1 MKKQALF
8 CLLLSSIL
16 ASGAAAQ
23 SQDAAAT
30 APQVA
35 LHSTKDAV
43 PYAATIKADDL
54 KSYLTELASDAF
66 EGRETGT
73 EGQRKAAEYIAG
85 KFEEFGLPA
94 IGEAGSYFQAI
105 TFTTESWNSGGPRLE
120 VNGTSYK
127 HLSDFITFPSLNASR
142 PEFKASEVLFLGYG
156 IDDPRYSDYNGV
168 DVRGKT
174 VMIYSG
180 EPVNDKDISWLTG
193 DQTRSEWSENW
204 RKKLEAAHL
213 HGVSTLLIIDP
224 EIKKTAGE
232 GRRGLLRG
240 EMKMGEGE
248 QPELRYANS
257 VLISSTLA
265 REIVGK
271 KFRKFVR
278 LRDGIRKSGKPARM
292 PLSADLSLGQLK
304 DVKQVTGVNVLGYI
318 EGTDPVLKNEVVVVS
333 AHYDHLGKRGES
345 IYRGADDNASGTS
358 TVMEIAQ
365 ALAQARKEGRGP
377 RRSVLCLLV
386 SGEEK
391 GLLGSAYYAEHPV
404 FPIENTIAN
413 VNVDMVGRTDK
424 AHEGNPEYIYV
435 IGSDRLSTEL
445 HHINEAV
452 NATYTNVTLDYTFN
466 AEDDPNRFYYRSDHY
481 NFAKKGIPAIFYFSG
496 VHEDYHQPG
505 DTADKIMYGKMEKI
519 GHLIFYTTWELAN
532 RPERIKVDVKQ
543 E

>member
-1 MKKQALF
+1 M
-8 CLLLSSIL
+8 
-16 ASGAAAQ
+16 GAQ
-23 SQDAAAT
+23 SQEAAAA
-30 APQVA
+30 APRVA
-35 LHSTKDAV
+35 LHSTKDAM
-43 PYAATIKADDL
+43 PYAATIKADDMR
-54 KSYLTELASDAF
+54 SYLTELTSDDF

-85 KFEEFGLPA
+85 QFAEFGLPA
-94 IGEAGSYFQAI
+94 VGEDGSYFQKI
-105 TFTTESWNSGGPRLE
+105 TFTSESWSSAGPVLE
-120 VNGTSYK
+120 VNGTPYK
-127 HLSDFITFPSLNASR
+127 HLGDFITFPSLNASR
-142 PEFKASEVLFLGYG
+142 PEFKAAEVLFLGYG
-156 IDDPRYSDYNGV
+156 IDDPRYSDYKGL

-180 EPVNDKDISWLTG
+180 EPVNNKDISWLTG
-193 DQTRSEWSENW
+193 DETRSAWSSDW
-204 RKKLEAAHL
+204 RKKLEAAHR
-213 HGVSTLLIIDP
+213 HGVSTLLMIDP

-240 EMKMGEGE
+240 EMKMGQGE

-265 REIVGK
+265 KEIVGG

-278 LRDGIRKSGKPARM
+278 LRDRIRKSGKPARM
-292 PLSADLSLGQLK
+292 SLPADLRLGQQK
-304 DVKQVTGVNVLGYI
+304 DVRQLVGVNVLGYI

-333 AHYDHLGKRGES
+333 AHYDHLGRRGES

-365 ALAQARKEGRGP
+365 ALALARKEGRGP

-404 FPIENTIAN
+404 YPIENTIAN
-413 VNVDMVGRTDK
+413 VNVDMVGRTDE

-452 NATYTNVTLDYTFN
+452 NAAYTNVQLDYTFN

-505 DTADKIMYGKMEKI
+505 DTADKIMYEKMEKI

-543 E
+543 N